1 MKCIGVNQWTGTD
14 SFMAEAISDLEQWAK
29 HSARREQERFSR
41 MVPSEKFLWLVNE
54 RFEKLR
60 IFGIVPAEGYWR
72 IGDWGVAEIR
82 KISLD
87 DAKESEKYL
96 MHLQSVYVVDAARG
110 SGEGTRVVQQLKQIA
125 DECGCGLT
133 LFARPFAF
141 SQDGHRPNAFQT
153 FEELRQASLD
163 EKWPV
168 IYLPEWQAECLQ
180 FFYER
185 CGFRNMC
192 LYDSWVYKR
201 SKDEDLPFES
211 QFVYLPSSVDP
222 AWLSQIGHRLNRN
235 LCEFC
240 TR

>member
-96 MHLQSVYVVDAARG
+96 IHLQSVYVVDAARG

-141 SQDGHRPNAFQT
+141 SQDGHLLNAFQT
-153 FEELRQASLD
+153 FEELTKASL
-163 EKWPV
+163 EERWPI
-168 IYLPEWQAECLQ
+168 IYLPEWQAACLQ

-192 LYDSWVYKR
+192 LYDSWVYARPK
-201 SKDEDLPFES
+201 EADLPFDS
-211 QFVYLPSSVDP
+211 QFAYLPTSMDP
-222 AWLSQIGHRLNRN
+222 CWRKQIEHRLNRE

-240 TR
+240 NR